1 MEIDQYHV
9 NGCDAADTECLSHA
23 PLPAVHADSDGGG
36 NHCGLLDDSQSQL
49 SRSFFRSG
57 DDVTTAALLAP
68 GSSTLLTPPCTTT
81 TIAPLS
87 VADKHVSA
95 PTSAHGLSK
104 VTLSP
109 SFNAAL
115 ATRAPLDS
123 LSSTTIATSTTP
135 VSRKMSEDLKR
146 PGFKSFVLST
156 GCISTPE
163 RIPGMSYYHDM
174 PHPNPQQQ
182 QKYTPPHGQ
191 SLCAPVVS
199 PLLTPPSDFSLYL
212 ADINRTRNS
221 IVSVDGSN
229 SGGALFNTHVSTDA
243 DSACVTVPPPTASS
257 KSDILQTALH
267 GLRSIL
273 YEMSDTDLHCC
284 PREPPPAVLDA
295 TLSSTHV

>member
-1 MEIDQYHV
+1 MSDYHMSAIDPISEEQLSPHPRVDWNSSNMEIDQYHV

-49 SRSFFRSG
+49 SRSFFR
-57 DDVTTAALLAP
+57 
-68 GSSTLLTPPCTTT
+68 
-81 TIAPLS
+81 S